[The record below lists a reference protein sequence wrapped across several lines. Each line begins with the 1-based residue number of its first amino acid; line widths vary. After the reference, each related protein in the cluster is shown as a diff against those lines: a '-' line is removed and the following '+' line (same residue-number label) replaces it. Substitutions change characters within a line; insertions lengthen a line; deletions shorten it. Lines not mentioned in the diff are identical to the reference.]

1 MRKIKCRKCGKI
13 VEAEGAQA
21 LCPSC
26 REEARHKSSIAP
38 RTCRACGIVFPGG
51 PRAWYCPDC
60 RLERRREADKKSK
73 QRKAAGRARS
83 IGSTDLCEICGK
95 PYTVNGSLQRYC
107 PNCAKAATDA
117 VARQQKR
124 DYAASHRAEYAARKA
139 DYTRSRRVCA
149 VCGSSFYAPTP
160 RVTCPG
166 RCARILRS
174 YNQAYAD
181 HLRRGSPE
189 PTLEDVAARLDRASG
204 VNGVSRSKNGKRWVA
219 RADNKH
225 LGTFDTIEQAQY
237 ALVSTN
243 TDNALFF
250 LSDGEIF
257 VQIEHSGEFCRGT
270 LDEFL
275 AKSPANRLRITQE
288 RAEALANAARLL
300 LSGNN

>member
-21 LCPSC
+21 LCPAC
-26 REEARHKSSIAP
+26 REEVRHKPSIAP
-38 RTCRACGIVFPGG
+38 RTCRACGTVFPGG

-60 RLERRREADKKSK
+60 RLERRREADKRSK

-83 IGSTDLCEICGK
+83 IGSTDLCEICSK
-95 PYTVNGSLQRYC
+95 SYTVNGSLQRYC

-124 DYAASHRAEYAARKA
+124 AYAASHRAEYAARKA

-149 VCGSSFYAPTP
+149 VCSSSFYAPTP
-160 RVTCPG
+160 RVTCSD

-189 PTLEDVAARLDRASG
+189 PTLEGVAARLDRASG
-204 VNGVSRSKNGKRWVA
+204 VKGVSRSKNGKRWVA
-219 RADNKH
+219 RAGNKH
-225 LGTFDTIEQAQY
+225 LGTFDTIEQAQDAIDRY
-237 ALVSTN
+237 
-243 TDNALFF
+243 
-250 LSDGEIF
+250 LSQKNPSI
-257 VQIEHSGEFCRGT
+257 S
-270 LDEFL
+270 
-275 AKSPANRLRITQE
+275 
-288 RAEALANAARLL
+288 
-300 LSGNN
+300 